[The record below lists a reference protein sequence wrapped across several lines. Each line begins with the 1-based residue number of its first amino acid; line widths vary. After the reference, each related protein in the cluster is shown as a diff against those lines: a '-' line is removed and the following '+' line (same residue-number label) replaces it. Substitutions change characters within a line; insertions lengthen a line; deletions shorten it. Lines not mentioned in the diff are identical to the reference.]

1 MRKIFYTLFI
11 AFLAIIVV
19 LRIYSVGHQK
29 TYHAALQLNHNLLK
43 ISESYVRVVSPN
55 AKSGAIFFTI
65 ENGTDSEVLLS
76 GVKTDVAKRA
86 ELHSHKENKNGVMS
100 MMKIESGVKIAPNS
114 VAVFKRGGQ
123 HIMLMG
129 LNQSLENGDI
139 VPIELIFQ
147 DQFAQLN
154 ITVDNDRLVEHSSH
168 WWDYIKKIIFNR

>member
-1 MRKIFYTLFI
+1 
-11 AFLAIIVV
+11 
-19 LRIYSVGHQK
+19 
-29 TYHAALQLNHNLLK
+29 
-43 ISESYVRVVSPN
+43 
-55 AKSGAIFFTI
+55 
-65 ENGTDSEVLLS
+65 
-76 GVKTDVAKRA
+76 
-86 ELHSHKENKNGVMS
+86 MS